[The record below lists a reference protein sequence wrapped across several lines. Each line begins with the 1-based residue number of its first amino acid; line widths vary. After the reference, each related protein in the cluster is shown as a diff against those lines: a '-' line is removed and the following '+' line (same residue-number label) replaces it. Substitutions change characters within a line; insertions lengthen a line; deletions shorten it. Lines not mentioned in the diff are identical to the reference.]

1 MVESGGEGMLADL
14 VDDFFS
20 IYIYIYTYIYIF
32 MEDFDSLNLV
42 PTFDERL
49 WALTNR

>member
-1 MVESGGEGMLADL
+1 MESGGEGMLADL
-14 VDDFFS
+14 VDDLFS
-20 IYIYIYTYIYIF
+20 IQQIISQIYVFF

-49 WALTNR
+49 WASTIR